1 MMRMEAACLWL
12 QALLFWNEHCE
23 RHPER
28 NSLTPLCPPFSKLLF
43 FFPTTRSMGVFG
55 CDNSCWGWTKMAMP
69 LPRQEFRQASHPC
82 LLVCLALQLLGL
94 CWCREQW
101 HSKYCSPVFTKKILS
116 LSFTSTLFIKYAK
129 YLSYYRPCIYTLY
142 IIAQYKTHP
151 MQTEK

>member
-1 MMRMEAACLWL
+1 
-12 QALLFWNEHCE
+12 
-23 RHPER
+23 
-28 NSLTPLCPPFSKLLF
+28 
-43 FFPTTRSMGVFG
+43 MGVFG

-151 MQTEK
+151 MQTGKYSGLVIICVCVCVYMSLFPPSSPAIVYFLHLLLCTEISDAADRDKTAD